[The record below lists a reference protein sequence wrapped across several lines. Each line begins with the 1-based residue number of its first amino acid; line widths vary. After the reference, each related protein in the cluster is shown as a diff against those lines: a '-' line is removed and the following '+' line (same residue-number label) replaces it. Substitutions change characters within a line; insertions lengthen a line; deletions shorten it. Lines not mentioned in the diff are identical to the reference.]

1 MDMKRRKFLLQ
12 TAGMSAATM
21 VGTLSRLGTEAANA
35 QAAAPAYQ
43 ALVVVFLY
51 GGNDANNMVIPVSN
65 YAQYAAVRT
74 AASNVAI
81 PQANLLNFTAAS
93 QGGATFGFHPSL
105 APFQQLYTQGKL
117 AVLTNVGELIAPIT
131 MAQYKAGT
139 NRPFQLFSHSDQQDA
154 WQGLLVGKAP
164 RSGWGGRMADKLVAI
179 NAGGQIPTVIS
190 LQGQATFNTG
200 YKTAALS
207 VPSNGGV
214 AVAGQAA
221 DPVSTARFN
230 AMSALLN
237 TGSSNQLVTN
247 AAGVMQGSLAAN
259 AAINPILSAA
269 LPAVIQNAF
278 TVNGAQLNTGLA
290 QQLKQVARIIE
301 GRAALGMSR
310 QVFIVQQGG
319 YDTHSNTVI
328 DQTNLFNTLGPAL
341 NAFYQYTVA
350 AGISTQVTTF
360 TMSDFNRTFLGNGNA
375 GVDHAWGSHHVV
387 IGGAVKGGDMYG
399 TFPQLVLKGPDDV
412 GSSGLWLPSTAVDQ
426 MGSTLAKWFGVA
438 DIDVDYMF
446 PNLKNFG
453 ARYLTF
459 I

>member
-12 TAGMSAATM
+12 TAGMSAASM

-35 QAAAPAYQ
+35 QAAAAPYQ
-43 ALVVVFLY
+43 ALVAVFLY
-51 GGNDANNMVIPVSN
+51 GGNDANNMIIPVTN
-65 YAQYAAVRT
+65 YAQYATVRT

-93 QGGATFGFHPSL
+93 QGGATYGFHPSL
-105 APFQQLYTQGKL
+105 GPLQQLYTQGKL
-117 AVLTNVGELIAPIT
+117 AILANVGELIAPIT

-139 NRPFQLFSHSDQQDA
+139 NRPFQLFSHADQQDA

-164 RSGWGGRMADKLVAI
+164 RTGWGGRMADKLIAL
-179 NAGGQIPTVIS
+179 NAGQQIPTIVS

-200 YKTAALS
+200 YKTVALS
-207 VPSNGGV
+207 IPTNGGV

-247 AAGVMQGSLAAN
+247 AATVMQGSLAAN
-259 AAINPILSAA
+259 AAVNPILSAA

-278 TVNGAQLNTGLA
+278 TFNGAQLNTGLA

-301 GRAALGMSR
+301 ARAALGMTR

-319 YDTHSNTVI
+319 YDTHSNTVNN
-328 DQTNLFNTLGPAL
+328 QTNLFNTLAPAL

-375 GVDHAWGSHHVV
+375 GVDHAWGSHHFV
-387 IGGAVKGGDMYG
+387 IGGAVKGGDMTG

-412 GSSGLWLPSTAVDQ
+412 GGQGLWLPTTAVDQ

-438 DIDVDYMF
+438 DVDVDYMF
-446 PNLKNFG
+446 PNLNNFST
-453 ARYLTF
+453 RYLTF